1 MLHNEATPL
10 EVILSYSSF
19 DEEESEAAV
28 DYFLDLYLRKNEIE
42 DWEII
47 EAIVVRDFSEAL
59 SESFLKSVSDFSYEK
74 LHFFMERKNLIDIH
88 KTMIINPQSDVINL
102 MEYFHEKLLLLSG
115 NIITYKTLTNC
126 LTTLNLLIK
135 NDFRLHGN
143 QLTYFDKLNKTLIG
157 RIKKIEC
164 NDQISQDIHKLADEL
179 LQNIDKMTRYIHR
192 QIDAKKNLLD
202 KMFFV
207 DGCYVDW
214 IVKNHIREAGKNHYL
229 HLLWGE
235 NHKYNLA
242 LREEIINILGN
253 KLEKQSDIK
262 MIRQNLQ
269 YADFS
274 DLQEMQSGWISN
286 GCPSKLQHTNFSGSK
301 FRAVDFSEGDFSY
314 VNFSNCTFKDCVFED
329 VIANYTNFSHC
340 IFINCSFK
348 DIKSEN
354 ANFTGAILD
363 GTDFASF
370 PLNNVNLTNTS
381 LLNVKRLRNQNLLS
395 ASHLQGIKLG
405 SVFNE
410 EKYNYEFKY
419 ENLSNKN
426 LAGSQMISCSF
437 VAINFTASIMPNVNF
452 MCSNLNTCDFTNSI
466 LSGSDLSF
474 CIVSHCG
481 FTNTDLSNV
490 ILTGTKIQDCL
501 IRDVIVD
508 NTDCSHLLL
517 HPNQQDHLDHI
528 IDASIQRSKNEFDKR
543 ILLLLA
549 FLFDTKSSI
558 HSSANK
564 DIVLYMV
571 FLSMTPNIHHVRYLH
586 LNRIQEVLNNFSFC
600 KEHFGKEDVLIK
612 MQQCSVD
619 ATAGFNAK
627 WRKIYSLAEE
637 YLKTP
642 KYAFHLMNPATSKV
656 FKEFCKAIKN
666 ENIRDFMKRYESE
679 LVAKKIYEL
688 QI

>member
-10 EVILSYSSF
+10 EVILSYSPF

-28 DYFLDLYLRKNEIE
+28 DYFLNIYSRKNEIE
-42 DWEII
+42 DWGII

-88 KTMIINPQSDVINL
+88 KTMIINPQSDLINL

-135 NDFRLHGN
+135 NDFRLHGD

-192 QIDAKKNLLD
+192 QIDAKKNSLD

-207 DGCYVDW
+207 EGCYVDW
-214 IVKNHIREAGKNHYL
+214 IVKNYIREAGKNHYL

-262 MIRQNLQ
+262 TIRQNLQ

-286 GCPSKLQHTNFSGSK
+286 GCPLKLQHTNFSGSK

-348 DIKSEN
+348 DINSVY

-381 LLNVKRLRNQNLLS
+381 LLNVTGLSNRNLLS

-405 SVFNE
+405 TALNE
-410 EKYNYEFKY
+410 EKYNYEFKCAD
-419 ENLSNKN
+419 LSNKN
-426 LAGSQMISCSF
+426 LPGLQMISCSF
-437 VAINFTASIMPNVNF
+437 AATNFTSSNIPNVNF
-452 MCSNLNTCDFTNSI
+452 MYSNVGICDFTDGN
-466 LSGSDLSF
+466 LSHSNLSF
-474 CIVSHCG
+474 CIVSHCT
-481 FTNTDLSNV
+481 FTKTNLSNV
-490 ILTGTKIQDCL
+490 NLTGTEMPNCIFKDA
-501 IRDVIVD
+501 IVD

-517 HPNQQDHLDHI
+517 HPIQQDHLDNA
-528 IDASIQRSKNEFDKR
+528 IDASIQRSKNKLDNT
-543 ILLLLA
+543 ILLWLA
-549 FLFDTKSSI
+549 FLLDTKSSI
-558 HSSANK
+558 HSFGNK
-564 DIVLYMV
+564 DILMFLIPLY
-571 FLSMTPNIHHVRYLH
+571 MTPNIHHVRYLH
-586 LNRIQEVLNNFSFC
+586 LNRIQKVLNNSCFC
-600 KEHFGKEDVLIK
+600 KEHFGKEEFLIK
-612 MQQCSVD
+612 MQESSID
-619 ATAGFNAK
+619 AAVGYNAK
-627 WRKIYSLAEE
+627 WHKIYSLAEE
-637 YLKTP
+637 YLKMH
-642 KYAFHLMNPATSKV
+642 KYQFSLHKPATHLV
-656 FKEFCKAIKN
+656 FKEFCKAIKK
-666 ENIRDFMKRYESE
+666 ENIRNFMKKYEDKLISG
-679 LVAKKIYEL
+679 KSFRIT
-688 QI
+688 Q